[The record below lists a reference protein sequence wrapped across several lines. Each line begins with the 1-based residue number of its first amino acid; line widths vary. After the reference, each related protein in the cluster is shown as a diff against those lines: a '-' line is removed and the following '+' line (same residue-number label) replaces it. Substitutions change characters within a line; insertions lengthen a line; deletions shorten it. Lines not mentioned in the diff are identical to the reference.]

1 MTYTKKPLK
10 LEINEFG
17 KVAGQKNQYT
27 VLCGVSKHT
36 LIMKIHKFKKQ
47 DLMSLNKDLNILQ

>member
-36 LIMKIHKFKKQ
+36 LIMKLSSTETKKTIY
-47 DLMSLNKDLNILQ
+47 NI